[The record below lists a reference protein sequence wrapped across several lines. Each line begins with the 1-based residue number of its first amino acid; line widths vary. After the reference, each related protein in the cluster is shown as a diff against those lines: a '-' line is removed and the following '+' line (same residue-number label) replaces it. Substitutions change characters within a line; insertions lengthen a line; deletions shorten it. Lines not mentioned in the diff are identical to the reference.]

1 MFRIISAP
9 SAPVPTYVCDT
20 KNDLPLIVK
29 EQFDGNMIG
38 ITVLCLEDKNVYM
51 MNGDK
56 ENSARATARP
66 MGEKSKKK

>member
-1 MFRIISAP
+1 MFRIISAS
-9 SAPVPTYVCDT
+9 SATVPTYVCDKKT
-20 KNDLPLIVK
+20 ELPLILK

-56 ENSARATARP
+56 ENPAWIVL
-66 MGEKSKKK
+66 

>member
-1 MFRIISAP
+1 MHINPPCFAHLICEKHRIYLS
-9 SAPVPTYVCDT
+9 CDT
-20 KNDLPLIVK
+20 KNDLPLILK

-56 ENSARATARP
+56 ENPAWIVL
-66 MGEKSKKK
+66 

>member
-9 SAPVPTYVCDT
+9 SAPIPTYVCDKKT
-20 KNDLPLIVK
+20 ELPLILK

-56 ENSARATARP
+56 ENPAWIIL
-66 MGEKSKKK
+66 

>member
-9 SAPVPTYVCDT
+9 SAPVPTYVYDT
-20 KNDLPLIVK
+20 KIDLPLILK

-51 MNGDK
+51 LNGDK
-56 ENSARATARP
+56 ENPAWIVL
-66 MGEKSKKK
+66 